1 MNQNTDAREQAE
13 AGPGAATVPAQ
24 AAEGQ
29 ARAGS
34 GPAADRQTDRDRR
47 GRRGWVVAGVVVVV
61 AAGAIGAALATGAF
75 RGSGNPA
82 AVASSGYKT
91 GTATVTR
98 QSLTSQTQENATL
111 GDAGTWSVAVPTSSS
126 SSSSSSSAAGASGSG
141 TFTWLPQTGQVI
153 HQGQQIYAV
162 SGSPVVLLY
171 GSVPAYRDLSEG
183 MTGADVTEL
192 NRDLVRLGYATRAAL
207 GPRSGWDYYSAETAY
222 AVELLQAKLGLTVT
236 GTLPL
241 GQAAVLPGPALVTGL
256 GTSTSLSGPATAG
269 TVVLTATS
277 VTPVVTIDLDPS
289 LQAEVKDGDQVSIT
303 LPDGSITPGVVTQ
316 VGRGATSP
324 SSSSS
329 SSNSPGAA
337 GSSSNSS
344 ASGSGATITMLVSL
358 THPKAAGKL
367 NQAPVT
373 VTITTGSVSNA
384 LTVPVNALLAQ
395 PGKGAGEA
403 GGKYAVEVTGP
414 GGHHLVNVTPGMFDD
429 AAGLVQV
436 SGSLTPG
443 QHVVVP
449 GI

>member
-1 MNQNTDAREQAE
+1 MNQNTDSREQAE
-13 AGPGAATVPAQ
+13 AGPAQEGAEPGAAVAPA
-24 AAEGQ
+24 
-29 ARAGS
+29 
-34 GPAADRQTDRDRR
+34 RQSPDRDRH
-47 GRRGWVVAGVVVVV
+47 GRRGWLVAGVVVVV
-61 AAGAIGAALATGAF
+61 AAAAIGAALASGAF
-75 RGSGNPA
+75 RGSSHATAGT
-82 AVASSGYKT
+82 SSGYRA

-111 GDAGTWSVAVPTSSS
+111 GNAGTWSVAVPSSSS

-141 TFTWLPQTGQVI
+141 TFTWLPQIGQVI
-153 HQGQQIYAV
+153 HQGQQIYGV
-162 SGSPVVLLY
+162 SGGPVVLLY
-171 GSVPAYRDLSEG
+171 GRVPAYRDLSEG

-192 NRDLVRLGYATRAAL
+192 NRDLVKLGYATRAAL

-222 AVELLQAKLGLTVT
+222 AVGLLQSKLGLTVT

-241 GQAAVLPGPALVTGL
+241 GQAAVLPGPALVTAL

-269 TVVLTATS
+269 SVVLTATS

-303 LPDGSITPGVVTQ
+303 LPDGSTTPGVVTQ
-316 VGRGATSP
+316 VGRVATTP
-324 SSSSS
+324 NSSSSS
-329 SSNSPGAA
+329 SANQSGN
-337 GSSSNSS
+337 SSNSS
-344 ASGSGATITMLVSL
+344 ASGSGATITVLVSL

-395 PGKGAGEA
+395 PG
-403 GGKYAVEVTGP
+403 GKYAVEVTGP

-429 AAGLVQV
+429 AAGKVQV
-436 SGSLTPG
+436 SGNLTAG

>member
-1 MNQNTDAREQAE
+1 
-13 AGPGAATVPAQ
+13 VP
-24 AAEGQ
+24 
-29 ARAGS
+29 
-34 GPAADRQTDRDRR
+34 
-47 GRRGWVVAGVVVVV
+47 
-61 AAGAIGAALATGAF
+61 
-75 RGSGNPA
+75 
-82 AVASSGYKT
+82 
-91 GTATVTR
+91 
-98 QSLTSQTQENATL
+98 
-111 GDAGTWSVAVPTSSS
+111 SS

-183 MTGADVTEL
+183 MAGADVTEL
-192 NRDLVRLGYATRAAL
+192 NRDLVKLGYATRAAL
-207 GPRSGWDYYSAETAY
+207 GPRSGWDYYSAETAS
-222 AVELLQAKLGLTVT
+222 ALELLQAKLGLTVT

-277 VTPVVTIDLDPS
+277 VTPVVTIGLDPS

-303 LPDGSITPGVVTQ
+303 LPDGSTTPGVVTQ
-316 VGRGATSP
+316 VGRVATTP
-324 SSSSS
+324 NSSSGN
-329 SSNSPGAA
+329 SSNSASQSGT
-337 GSSSNSS
+337 SSNSS
-344 ASGSGATITMLVSL
+344 ASGSGATITVLVSL

-395 PGKGAGEA
+395 PG
-403 GGKYAVEVTGP
+403 GKYAVEVTGP
-414 GGHHLVNVTPGMFDD
+414 GGHHLVSVTPGMFDD

>member
-1 MNQNTDAREQAE
+1 MNQNTDSREQAE
-13 AGPGAATVPAQ
+13 AGPAQEGAEPGAAVAPA
-24 AAEGQ
+24 
-29 ARAGS
+29 
-34 GPAADRQTDRDRR
+34 RQSPDRDRH
-47 GRRGWVVAGVVVVV
+47 GRRGWLVAGVVVVV
-61 AAGAIGAALATGAF
+61 AAAAIGAALASGAF
-75 RGSGNPA
+75 RGSSHATAGT
-82 AVASSGYKT
+82 SSGYRT

-111 GDAGTWSVAVPTSSS
+111 GNAGTWSVAVPSSSS

-141 TFTWLPQTGQVI
+141 TFTWLPQIGQVI
-153 HQGQQIYAV
+153 HQGQQIYGV
-162 SGSPVVLLY
+162 SGGPVVLLY
-171 GSVPAYRDLSEG
+171 GRVPAYRDLSEG

-192 NRDLVRLGYATRAAL
+192 NRDLVKLGYATRAAL

-222 AVELLQAKLGLTVT
+222 AVGLLQSKLGLTVT

-241 GQAAVLPGPALVTGL
+241 GQAAVLPGPALVTAL

-269 TVVLTATS
+269 SVVLTATS

-303 LPDGSITPGVVTQ
+303 LPDGSTTPGVVTQ
-316 VGRGATSP
+316 VGRVATTP
-324 SSSSS
+324 NSSSSS
-329 SSNSPGAA
+329 SANQSGN
-337 GSSSNSS
+337 SSNSS
-344 ASGSGATITMLVSL
+344 ASGSGATITVLVSL

-395 PGKGAGEA
+395 PG
-403 GGKYAVEVTGP
+403 GKYAVEVTGP

-429 AAGLVQV
+429 AAGKVQV
-436 SGSLTPG
+436 SGNLTAG